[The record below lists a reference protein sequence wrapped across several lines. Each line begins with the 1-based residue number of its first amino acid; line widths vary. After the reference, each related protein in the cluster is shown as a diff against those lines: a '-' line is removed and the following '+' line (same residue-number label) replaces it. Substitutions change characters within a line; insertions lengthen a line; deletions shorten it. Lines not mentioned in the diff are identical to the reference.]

1 MLIYR
6 ESITLLGIVLLI
18 YEISFKNT
26 IKMAEKS
33 KTNKYPIILTEK
45 LDSYKYRQ
53 KIKMLLIKKMKIT
66 SNVHY
71 NIDKKIH
78 PDIELKTEKTIVL
91 SIFLYITVNL
101 Y

>member
-6 ESITLLGIVLLI
+6 KSITLLGIVLLI

-53 KIKMLLIKKMKIT
+53 KIKMLLIKKNENYIKRT
-66 SNVHY
+66 
-71 NIDKKIH
+71 
-78 PDIELKTEKTIVL
+78 LKYKLVMLNLLFLCILCQKT
-91 SIFLYITVNL
+91 FLYIKNL
-101 Y
+101 LKL

>member
-1 MLIYR
+1 
-6 ESITLLGIVLLI
+6 
-18 YEISFKNT
+18 
-26 IKMAEKS
+26 MAEKS
-33 KTNKYPIILTEK
+33 KTNKYPIILTGK
-45 LDSYKYRQ
+45 LDSYKYWQ

-78 PDIELKTEKTIVL
+78 PDIELKTEKT